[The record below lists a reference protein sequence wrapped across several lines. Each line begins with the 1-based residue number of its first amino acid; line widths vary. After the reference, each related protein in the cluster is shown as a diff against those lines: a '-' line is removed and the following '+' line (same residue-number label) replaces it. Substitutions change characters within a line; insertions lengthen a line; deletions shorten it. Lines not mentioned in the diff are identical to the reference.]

1 MAMVVMNRVD
11 VFTDNAVQM
20 LAMPWKV
27 VRVIQDIKVL
37 TVQNLTMP
45 VVRRIL
51 NNSSTILN
59 DKH

>member
-1 MAMVVMNRVD
+1 MVVMNRVD